1 MTKNKIDSLYIH
13 IPFCEAICNYC
24 DFPKLQYFRFLA
36 EKYLVALR
44 KDLEKTVKNKD
55 LKTIYIG
62 GGTPT
67 VLEDDLFIELLE
79 MIKPFS
85 TEIEEYTIE
94 ANPESLTES
103 KIKLMKQY
111 GINRVSIG
119 VESTDNKILKTIN
132 RKHTFEDVQIAV
144 ERLKKYEI
152 DNFNVDLILGLPN
165 CTKNALKKDLENILS
180 LNPAHISTYS
190 LTVNPHTVFFL
201 EKVEEPNEDF
211 SRELYDL
218 VHKTLSNNGFIH
230 YEISNFAK
238 EGYESKHN
246 QTYWDNAQY
255 YGVGLGAAGYIDDIR
270 YKNTVNL
277 QRYLDGYLDRENEI
291 VDLEDQKSYQIML
304 NLRTNKGIDL
314 NQYNTLYNE
323 DLYKKNKDI
332 IDKLIKGKCLFIKD
346 NHLIATYEGMM
357 ILDRIFLSLE

>member
-44 KDLEKTVKNKD
+44 KDLEETVKNKD

-119 VESTDNKILKTIN
+119 VESTDNKILKAIN

-165 CTKNALKKDLENILS
+165 CTKSVLKKDLENILS

-255 YGVGLGAAGYIDDIR
+255 YGVGLGAAGYIDNIR

-277 QRYLDGYLDRENEI
+277 QRYLDGYFDREDEI

>member
-44 KDLEKTVKNKD
+44 KDLEETVKNKD

-67 VLEDDLFIELLE
+67 VLEDDLFFELLE

-85 TEIEEYTIE
+85 TEAEEYTIE

-119 VESTDNKILKTIN
+119 VESTDNKILKAIN

-165 CTKNALKKDLENILS
+165 CTKSVLKKDLENILS

-255 YGVGLGAAGYIDDIR
+255 YGVGLGAAGYIDNIR

-277 QRYLDGYLDRENEI
+277 QRYLDGYFDREDEI